1 MMMKC
6 GYALILSNIYAKE
19 IILSKEQYF
28 QVVYLPE
35 NSRNAMSVEGL
46 DGFKKY
52 EIVFKNGWT
61 GKDKNMCG
69 RR

>member
-1 MMMKC
+1 
-6 GYALILSNIYAKE
+6 LSNIYAKE